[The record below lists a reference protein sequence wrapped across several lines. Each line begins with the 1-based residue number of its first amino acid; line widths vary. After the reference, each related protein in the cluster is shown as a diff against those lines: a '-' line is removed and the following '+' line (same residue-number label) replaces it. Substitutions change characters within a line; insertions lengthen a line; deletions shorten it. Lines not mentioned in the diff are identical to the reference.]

1 MKKLNKPLLKN
12 CWGAPLSDAALPP
25 KQLARGAPNKLFC
38 SGPAK
43 KEKRFVIP
51 FYHEKISVIQKNNK
65 ELLVPLR
72 QFCDIIGIDWSSQLK
87 KLKNDPVFE
96 PVLRK
101 IPLTASDS
109 KVYFSDVLPLEYLNG
124 FLFTISVKR
133 LSDEQ
138 ARNKLILYK
147 QECYK
152 VLFNYF
158 NKGFALNAKKLK
170 NPSTQKALVAEV
182 KKALVTPLPFEVNK
196 IQYTFLAED
205 NSQYGKTVLK
215 HSLDSYF
222 EMLRLVDSN
231 IQFKDLKKGV
241 SKLASPSTKK
251 LVAVK
256 GIKGRQNVYNIEIF
270 KTHLLSLPLTTRES
284 LSELGYDT
292 VYNSLKKFI
301 ADNKHYCF
309 DAEEGAISMHTDAF
323 FEALILSNKNYLLLR
338 NIVYVILC
346 KNSNFYVGSHIS
358 YMKDRFPDH
367 QLVKHKNFKCF
378 LFLIQCSNDFGAREV
393 EQAIFDKLSKAT
405 LRGHEDFEKAGS
417 LGFAVNLDILTSC
430 VTDVFTIRAP
440 HLLFIKGNDVLQA
453 SQWVKSL
460 QENSALPKN

>member
-1 MKKLNKPLLKN
+1 M
-12 CWGAPLSDAALPP
+12 
-25 KQLARGAPNKLFC
+25 
-38 SGPAK
+38 
-43 KEKRFVIP
+43 
-51 FYHEKISVIQKNNK
+51 
-65 ELLVPLR
+65 VPLK
-72 QFCDIIGIDWSSQLK
+72 QFCDALNIRWDSQYK
-87 KLKNDPVFE
+87 RIKEDPVLNS
-96 PVLRK
+96 VVAV
-101 IPLTASDS
+101 IATTASDGKS
-109 KVYFSDVLPLEYLNG
+109 YHTLTLPLEFLNG
-124 FLFTISVKR
+124 FLFSISDKR
-133 LSDEQ
+133 LKNKDTRE
-138 ARNKLILYK
+138 KLILYK
-147 QECYK
+147 AECYK
-152 VLFNYF
+152 VLFEYF
-158 NKGFALNAKKLK
+158 DKGFALNTEKLK
-170 NPSTQKALVAEV
+170 EPSAKEALVCEV
-182 KKALVTPLPFEVNK
+182 KKAVNPLAFESENL
-196 IQYTFLAED
+196 QYTFFAEE
-205 NSQYGKTVLK
+205 NLRYGKTVLK

-301 ADNKHYCF
+301 ADNKDYCF